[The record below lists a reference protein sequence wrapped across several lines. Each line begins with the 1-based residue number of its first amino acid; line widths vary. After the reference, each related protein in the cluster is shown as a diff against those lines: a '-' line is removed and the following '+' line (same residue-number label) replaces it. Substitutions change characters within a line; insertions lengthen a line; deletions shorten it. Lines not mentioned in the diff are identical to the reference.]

1 MLGKKSIINIIHSV
15 LNSYSQV
22 FFSENKIFASILLIV
37 SFIDIWAGVSG
48 IIAVVT
54 ANGVAYIMGYNRINT
69 KRGLYGFNA
78 LLVALGTGLMFQPG
92 LELLIIV
99 FFASLLTF
107 FITISIEG
115 ILTKYGLPFLSIP
128 FLFGIWA
135 VILST
140 KNFDALGL
148 SQRGIYTYNELYAL
162 GGNTLIN
169 FYEKIDTLNIHNSI
183 KIYFLSLG
191 AIFFQTNILAGVLI
205 AVGLLYYSRI
215 AFSLSVLGFY
225 VAYLFYSALGADF
238 SQLAYTFIGFN
249 YILSS
254 IAVGGYFVVP
264 SWRSYLW
271 TILLLPVT
279 VLITA
284 ALQNVFLIW
293 GISIFSLPFNLL
305 VLVFI
310 YSLKLRYFKRESLSD
325 IFVRQNTPEKTLY
338 LNKTYSD
345 ILKDKNYIPISLPFW
360 GNWKIMQAHNGQ
372 YTHKDEWRHAWDFII
387 IGNNDKEFLGSGEK
401 VEDYFCYEKN
411 IIAPANGYI
420 VDIADGIPN
429 NKIGETNSKDNWGN
443 SVVIK
448 HTEYLYSQISHIKSG
463 TFKVHVGDYIN
474 KGEIIAKVG
483 NSGYSPYP
491 HMHFQ
496 LQATPFIGSKTL
508 KYPLANFVVSENGI
522 FDYKI
527 FDIPLLNQNIATAQN
542 NELMVDTVKFIPGKE
557 INVQI
562 IENKKTKNEKWIV
575 EKNIFN
581 QTFVKTSKD
590 NAIAYFFADETGI
603 YFTNF
608 TGNTKSVLF
617 DFFSAF
623 YNVKNAFYKNIE
635 IKSFIRPNL
644 FFNKILILIQDFFAP
659 FYLFLKTK
667 YNIKYIET
675 DDSFNPE
682 YILLESHISK
692 YFFNKNIH
700 CTKYSIEIK
709 KEKKITITKNESKQ
723 IILN

>member
-1 MLGKKSIINIIHSV
+1 M
-15 LNSYSQV
+15 
-22 FFSENKIFASILLIV
+22 
-37 SFIDIWAGVSG
+37 
-48 IIAVVT
+48 
-54 ANGVAYIMGYNRINT
+54 
-69 KRGLYGFNA
+69 
-78 LLVALGTGLMFQPG
+78 
-92 LELLIIV
+92 
-99 FFASLLTF
+99 
-107 FITISIEG
+107 
-115 ILTKYGLPFLSIP
+115 
-128 FLFGIWA
+128 
-135 VILST
+135 
-140 KNFDALGL
+140 
-148 SQRGIYTYNELYAL
+148 
-162 GGNTLIN
+162 
-169 FYEKIDTLNIHNSI
+169 
-183 KIYFLSLG
+183 
-191 AIFFQTNILAGVLI
+191 
-205 AVGLLYYSRI
+205 
-215 AFSLSVLGFY
+215 
-225 VAYLFYSALGADF
+225 
-238 SQLAYTFIGFN
+238 
-249 YILSS
+249 
-254 IAVGGYFVVP
+254 
-264 SWRSYLW
+264 
-271 TILLLPVT
+271 
-279 VLITA
+279 
-284 ALQNVFLIW
+284 
-293 GISIFSLPFNLL
+293 
-305 VLVFI
+305 
-310 YSLKLRYFKRESLSD
+310 
-325 IFVRQNTPEKTLY
+325 RQNTPEKTLY

-387 IGNNDKEFLGSGEK
+387 IGNNDKEFLDSGEK
-401 VEDYFCYEKN
+401 LEDYFCFGKN
-411 IIAPANGYI
+411 IIAPANGII
-420 VDIADGIPN
+420 VDIADGIPD

-463 TFKVHVGDYIN
+463 TFKVHKGDYIN

-562 IENKKTKNEKWIV
+562 IENEKLKNEKWII

-581 QTFVKTSKD
+581 QTFVKSSKD

-603 YFTNF
+603 YYTNF
-608 TGNTKSVLF
+608 TGNTKSELF

-692 YFFNKNIH
+692 YFFNKKIH
-700 CTKYSIEIK
+700 CAKYSIEIK